1 MGNPYGQPPPNP
13 YQPPQAPS
21 PGGPGAWTG
30 LGCPRCGSAY
40 TQQPTFTWWG
50 GLIGPKLLNHTV
62 CNQCGLGFNARSGK
76 DNTTAIAIYFAVVF
90 SIVIFLVIVRAML

>member
-13 YQPPQAPS
+13 YQPRAPVPS
-21 PGGPGAWTG
+21 AEWSGV
-30 LGCPRCGSAY
+30 GCPRCGGAY
-40 TQQPTFTWWG
+40 THQPSFTWWG

-62 CNQCGLGFNARSGK
+62 CNQCGLGFNGRTGK